1 MLISLQVD
9 FFRPNDNSLVSNII
23 SDDPTGGS
31 NIHMTYC
38 FILTFPNISESDTAE
53 IERMT
58 KGQKNMSQM
67 AVEKSIE
74 TIREMVKSG
83 KI

>member
-1 MLISLQVD
+1 
-9 FFRPNDNSLVSNII
+9 
-23 SDDPTGGS
+23 
-31 NIHMTYC
+31 MTYC
-38 FILTFPNISESDTAE
+38 FTLKFPQISESDTAE

-58 KGQKNMSQM
+58 KGQKNMSKM
-67 AVEKSIE
+67 AVEKSID